1 VQEGATLAYAD
12 VTALFFGCAGA
23 VHTRPREQPD
33 AHSGWRKGNR
43 IRTTEHER
51 SPSTNWE
58 APAVGDERLGI
69 RGPARGT
76 APVPLSVLDLATV
89 GKGLTAT
96 DALRTSVA
104 IARTAER
111 RGYHRMWVAEHHS
124 MPGVASSSPAVILAH
139 LAAHTRTLRLG
150 SGGVM
155 LPNHAPLVIAE
166 QFGTLEA
173 LAPGRI
179 DLGLG
184 RAPGTDGATAAALR
198 RLESLHEGADDF
210 PRQLAE
216 LTRFLDD
223 DFPEG
228 HPYARIHA
236 IPGPVQGSAEGG
248 VQSPHRPSVWLLG
261 SSGFSAQLAGAL
273 GLPFSFAHHFSAAN
287 TVPALALY
295 RESFRPSEVLDRP
308 YASIGVSALAAEDPE
323 QARRQV
329 LAGAL
334 SMLRLRTGR
343 PGLVPTPEEA
353 ADYEF
358 RPMEREFVDSWL
370 ANVIYGDPESVRR
383 GLDELVARTG
393 ADELVITANA
403 HTPAAR
409 LRSYELVAD
418 AYGFPQDATAGAAA
432 GADEEA
438 GADGGADV
446 GRGAPTGVSAP

>member
-1 VQEGATLAYAD
+1 MGDQRQGS
-12 VTALFFGCAGA
+12 GSAG
-23 VHTRPREQPD
+23 
-33 AHSGWRKGNR
+33 N
-43 IRTTEHER
+43 
-51 SPSTNWE
+51 
-58 APAVGDERLGI
+58 GI
-69 RGPARGT
+69 HGTVRGT
-76 APVPLSVLDLATV
+76 ASVPLSVLDLATV
-89 GKGLTAT
+89 GSGLTAT
-96 DALRTSVA
+96 DALRASVE
-104 IARTAER
+104 IARTAET

-198 RLESLHEGADDF
+198 RSDSLNEGADEF

-223 DFPEG
+223 DFPDA
-228 HPYARIHA
+228 HPYSRIHA
-236 IPGPVQGSAEGG
+236 IPGPVQGTSPGG
-248 VQSPHRPSVWLLG
+248 VQSPARPSIWLLG
-261 SSGFSAQLAGAL
+261 SSGFSARLAGAL

-287 TVPALALY
+287 TMPALALY
-295 RESFRPSEVLDRP
+295 RESFRPSEILDRP
-308 YASIGVSALAAEDPE
+308 YASIGVSALAADEPE
-323 QARRQV
+323 EARRQV
-329 LAGAL
+329 MTGAL
-334 SMLRLRTGR
+334 GMLRLRTGH

-353 ADYEF
+353 AAYPF
-358 RPMEREFVDSWL
+358 SPVEREFIDSWL
-370 ANVIYGDPESVRR
+370 ANVIHGDPETVRGR
-383 GLDELVARTG
+383 LDALVARTG

-409 LRSYELVAD
+409 LHSYDLIAD
-418 AYGFPQDATAGAAA
+418 AYDFPKAVEDITVAG
-432 GADEEA
+432 
-438 GADGGADV
+438 
-446 GRGAPTGVSAP
+446 